1 MNVSPS
7 RAAAGPAGA
16 AAAPD
21 SRKSHGLQTLVGS
34 LQAGRPLHVLD
45 FGGPVQ
51 NNIDFITDVVGGA
64 GHSLYI
70 DHLLRS
76 YEYFFSAKEQEEG
89 VFRPDRIEEFV
100 ASVMDFPDQSADAIL
115 IWDRLQFL
123 PPEVAEA
130 IVARLYRIL
139 ASDAFL
145 LALFRTDSS
154 GADRAPYVC
163 RIVDSQT
170 LLLSEQPPARR
181 MQTFNPRTIQ
191 KLFQNYREV
200 KFFVSRESLQ
210 EVLIRR

>member
-21 SRKSHGLQTLVGS
+21 SRKSHGLQALVAS
-34 LQAGRPLHVLD
+34 LQEGRPLHVLD
-45 FGGPVQ
+45 FGGPIQ
-51 NNIDFITDVVGGA
+51 DNIDFITDIVSGA
-64 GHSLYI
+64 GHRLYV

-89 VFRPDRIEEFV
+89 VFQAGRIEEFV

-123 PPEVAEA
+123 PPQIAEA
-130 IVARLYRIL
+130 LVARLHRIL
-139 ASDAFL
+139 APDAFL

-170 LLLSEQPPARR
+170 LQMHEQPPARR

-191 KLFQNYREV
+191 RLFQSYREV

>member
-21 SRKSHGLQTLVGS
+21 SRKSHGLQALVAS
-34 LQAGRPLHVLD
+34 LQEGRPLHVLD
-45 FGGPVQ
+45 FGGPIQ
-51 NNIDFITDVVGGA
+51 DNIDFITDIVSGA
-64 GHSLYI
+64 GHRLYV
-70 DHLLRS
+70 DHLLHS

-89 VFRPDRIEEFV
+89 VFRAGRIEEFV

-123 PPEVAEA
+123 PPQIAEA
-130 IVARLYRIL
+130 LVARLHRIL
-139 ASDAFL
+139 APDAFL

-170 LLLSEQPPARR
+170 LQMHEQPPARR

-191 KLFQNYREV
+191 KLFQSYREV

>member
-1 MNVSPS
+1 MSALPS
-7 RAAAGPAGA
+7 RAAAGPRGA

-21 SRKSHGLQTLVGS
+21 SRKSHGLQTLV
-34 LQAGRPLHVLD
+34 
-45 FGGPVQ
+45 GGPVQ

>member
-21 SRKSHGLQTLVGS
+21 SRKSHGLQALVAS
-34 LQAGRPLHVLD
+34 LQEGRPLHVLD
-45 FGGPVQ
+45 FGGPIQ
-51 NNIDFITDVVGGA
+51 DNIDFITDIVSGA
-64 GHSLYI
+64 GHRLYV

-89 VFRPDRIEEFV
+89 VFQAGRIEEFV

-123 PPEVAEA
+123 PPQIAEA
-130 IVARLYRIL
+130 LVARLHRIL
-139 ASDAFL
+139 APDAFL

-163 RIVDSQT
+163 RILDGQT
-170 LLLSEQPPARR
+170 LQMREQPPARHI
-181 MQTFNPRTIQ
+181 QTFNPRTIQ
-191 KLFQNYREV
+191 KLFQSYREV

>member
-21 SRKSHGLQTLVGS
+21 SRKSHGLQALVAS
-34 LQAGRPLHVLD
+34 LQEGRPLHVLD
-45 FGGPVQ
+45 FGGPIQ
-51 NNIDFITDVVGGA
+51 DNIDFITDIVSGA
-64 GHSLYI
+64 GHRLYV

-89 VFRPDRIEEFV
+89 VV

-123 PPEVAEA
+123 PPQIAEA
-130 IVARLYRIL
+130 LVARLHRIL
-139 ASDAFL
+139 APDAFL

-163 RIVDSQT
+163 RIVDGQT
-170 LLLSEQPPARR
+170 LQMHEQPPARR

-191 KLFQNYREV
+191 RLFQSYREV

>member
-21 SRKSHGLQTLVGS
+21 SRKSHGLQALVAS
-34 LQAGRPLHVLD
+34 LQEGRPLHVLD
-45 FGGPVQ
+45 FGGPIQ
-51 NNIDFITDVVGGA
+51 DNIDFITDIVSGA
-64 GHSLYI
+64 GHRLYV

-89 VFRPDRIEEFV
+89 VFQAGRIEEFV

-123 PPEVAEA
+123 PPQIAEA
-130 IVARLYRIL
+130 LVARLHRIL
-139 ASDAFL
+139 APDAFL

-170 LLLSEQPPARR
+170 LQMHEQPPARR

-191 KLFQNYREV
+191 KLFQSYREV

>member
-21 SRKSHGLQTLVGS
+21 SRKSHGLQALVAS
-34 LQAGRPLHVLD
+34 LQEGRPLHVLD
-45 FGGPVQ
+45 FGGPIQ
-51 NNIDFITDVVGGA
+51 DNIDFITDIVSGA
-64 GHSLYI
+64 GHRLYV

-89 VFRPDRIEEFV
+89 VFQAGRIEEFV

-123 PPEVAEA
+123 PPQIAEA
-130 IVARLYRIL
+130 LVARLHRIL
-139 ASDAFL
+139 APDAFL

-163 RIVDSQT
+163 RIVDGQT
-170 LLLSEQPPARR
+170 LQMHEQPPARR

-191 KLFQNYREV
+191 KLFQSYREV

>member
-21 SRKSHGLQTLVGS
+21 SRKSHGLQALVAS
-34 LQAGRPLHVLD
+34 LQEGRPLHVLD
-45 FGGPVQ
+45 FGGPIQ
-51 NNIDFITDVVGGA
+51 DNIDFITDIVSGA
-64 GHSLYI
+64 GHRLYVN
-70 DHLLRS
+70 HLLRS

-89 VFRPDRIEEFV
+89 VFQAGRIEEFV

-123 PPEVAEA
+123 PPQIAEA
-130 IVARLYRIL
+130 LVARLHRIL
-139 ASDAFL
+139 APDAFL

-163 RIVDSQT
+163 RILDGQT
-170 LLLSEQPPARR
+170 LQMREQPPARR

-191 KLFQNYREV
+191 KLFQSYREV

>member
-1 MNVSPS
+1 
-7 RAAAGPAGA
+7 
-16 AAAPD
+16 
-21 SRKSHGLQTLVGS
+21 
-34 LQAGRPLHVLD
+34 VLD
-45 FGGPVQ
+45 FGGPIQ
-51 NNIDFITDVVGGA
+51 DNIDFITDIVSGA
-64 GHSLYI
+64 GHRLYV

-89 VFRPDRIEEFV
+89 VFQAGRIEEFV

-123 PPEVAEA
+123 PPQIAEA
-130 IVARLYRIL
+130 LVARLHRIL
-139 ASDAFL
+139 APDAFL

-163 RIVDSQT
+163 RIVDGQT
-170 LLLSEQPPARR
+170 LQMHEQPPARR

-191 KLFQNYREV
+191 KLFQSYREV

>member
-1 MNVSPS
+1 
-7 RAAAGPAGA
+7 
-16 AAAPD
+16 
-21 SRKSHGLQTLVGS
+21 
-34 LQAGRPLHVLD
+34 
-45 FGGPVQ
+45 
-51 NNIDFITDVVGGA
+51 
-64 GHSLYI
+64 
-70 DHLLRS
+70 
-76 YEYFFSAKEQEEG
+76 
-89 VFRPDRIEEFV
+89 
-100 ASVMDFPDQSADAIL
+100 
-115 IWDRLQFL
+115 L

>member
-7 RAAAGPAGA
+7 RAAASLAGA

-21 SRKSHGLQTLVGS
+21 SRKSHGLQALVGS

-51 NNIDFITDVVGGA
+51 DNIDFITDIVSGA
-64 GHSLYI
+64 GHRLYI
-70 DHLLRS
+70 DHLLHA

-89 VFRPDRIEEFV
+89 VFQAGRIEEFV
-100 ASVMDFPDQSADAIL
+100 ASVMEFPDHSADAIL

-123 PPEVAEA
+123 PPQIAEA
-130 IVARLYRIL
+130 LVARLHRIL
-139 ASDAFL
+139 APDAFL

-170 LLLSEQPPARR
+170 LLLREQPPARR

>member
-21 SRKSHGLQTLVGS
+21 SRKSHGLQALVAS
-34 LQAGRPLHVLD
+34 LQEGRPLHVLD
-45 FGGPVQ
+45 FGGPIQ
-51 NNIDFITDVVGGA
+51 DNIDFITDIVSGA
-64 GHSLYI
+64 GHRLYV

-89 VFRPDRIEEFV
+89 VFQAGRIEEFV

-123 PPEVAEA
+123 PPQIAEA
-130 IVARLYRIL
+130 LVARLHRIL
-139 ASDAFL
+139 APDAFL

-163 RIVDSQT
+163 RIVDGQT
-170 LLLSEQPPARR
+170 LQMHEQPPARR

-191 KLFQNYREV
+191 RLFQSYREV

>member
-21 SRKSHGLQTLVGS
+21 SRKSHGLQALVAS
-34 LQAGRPLHVLD
+34 LQEGRPLHVLD
-45 FGGPVQ
+45 FGGPIQ
-51 NNIDFITDVVGGA
+51 DNIDFITDIVSGA
-64 GHSLYI
+64 GHRLYV

-89 VFRPDRIEEFV
+89 VFRPGRIEEFI

-123 PPEVAEA
+123 PPQIAEA
-130 IVARLYRIL
+130 LVARLHRIL
-139 ASDAFL
+139 APDAFL

-163 RIVDSQT
+163 RIVDGQT
-170 LLLSEQPPARR
+170 LQMHEQPPARR

-191 KLFQNYREV
+191 RLFQSYREV

>member
-21 SRKSHGLQTLVGS
+21 SRKSHGLQALVAS
-34 LQAGRPLHVLD
+34 LQEGRPLHVLD
-45 FGGPVQ
+45 FGGPIQ
-51 NNIDFITDVVGGA
+51 DNIDFITDIVSGA
-64 GHSLYI
+64 GHRLYV

-89 VFRPDRIEEFV
+89 VFQAGRIEEFV

-123 PPEVAEA
+123 PPQIAEA
-130 IVARLYRIL
+130 LVARLHRIL
-139 ASDAFL
+139 APDAFL

-163 RIVDSQT
+163 RILDGQT
-170 LLLSEQPPARR
+170 LQMREQPPARR

-191 KLFQNYREV
+191 KLFQSYREV

>member
-21 SRKSHGLQTLVGS
+21 SRKSHGLQALVAS
-34 LQAGRPLHVLD
+34 LQEGRPLHVLD
-45 FGGPVQ
+45 FGGPIQ
-51 NNIDFITDVVGGA
+51 DNIDFITDIVSGA
-64 GHSLYI
+64 GHRLYV
-70 DHLLRS
+70 DHLLHS

-89 VFRPDRIEEFV
+89 VFQAGRIEEFV

-123 PPEVAEA
+123 PPQIAEA
-130 IVARLYRIL
+130 LVARLHRIL
-139 ASDAFL
+139 APDAFL

-163 RIVDSQT
+163 RIVDGQT
-170 LLLSEQPPARR
+170 LQMHEQPPARR

-191 KLFQNYREV
+191 RLFQSYREV